1 MKIKVIRTYDK
12 GIFETELSNMYKDNS
27 IKDVQTHTESHEER
41 GHFLIYYIAIVFY
54 YPRYGEGLV
63 KELGLTNRTSNALWI
78 AGIETVDQL
87 KEAMYNGRI
96 KRVRNLGKVS
106 MEEIEAKLEQL

>member
-54 YPRYGEGLV
+54 
-63 KELGLTNRTSNALWI
+63 
-78 AGIETVDQL
+78 
-87 KEAMYNGRI
+87 
-96 KRVRNLGKVS
+96 
-106 MEEIEAKLEQL
+106 